1 MGGQKTAHK
10 LNISNYCLHCWIH
23 HISVPNCK
31 PNLFPSSSGSS
42 TLRYLQLISTVH
54 HQTVNTKKIEKVQK
68 PNKTSSNRPTSK
80 LFSIRL
86 ISNADHTI
94 YHTFI
99 SSITNLFSLS
109 PSTTAL
115 ICSNSALFCSS
126 ILWVAV
132 SLLCT
137 RCLI

>member
-1 MGGQKTAHK
+1 M
-10 LNISNYCLHCWIH
+10 LNISNYCLHFWIH

-31 PNLFPSSSGSS
+31 PNLLPPSAGSS
-42 TLRYLQLISTVH
+42 TLRYLHSISTAL
-54 HQTVNTKKIEKVQK
+54 HQTLNTKGMEEVQK
-68 PNKTSSNRPTSK
+68 PNNTSSNRPTSK

-86 ISNADHTI
+86 IRNAEHTT

-99 SSITNLFSLS
+99 SSITNLFSLI
-109 PSTTAL
+109 PSATAL
-115 ICSNSALFCSS
+115 ICSNINLFCSS